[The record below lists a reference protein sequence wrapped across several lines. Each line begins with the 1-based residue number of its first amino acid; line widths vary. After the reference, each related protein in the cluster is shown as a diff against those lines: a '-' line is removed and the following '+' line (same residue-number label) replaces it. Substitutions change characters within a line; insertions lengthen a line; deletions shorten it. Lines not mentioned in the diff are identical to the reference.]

1 MAALTA
7 GNSSPGVP
15 VFAAGQKVVPGDALG
30 GLGPAGSMVVGSGCY
45 VSESGVV
52 RSRIVGVTNVGV
64 DPGDGGKRTCNVVPF
79 EGDNKKDVIVPKT
92 GDYVTARV
100 KRIHRMYAGVDILM
114 VGTSVLTTPCDG
126 VIRKFDVRE
135 AAIDE
140 VEIEASY
147 QPGDLVLA
155 EVISLGDRRRYLL
168 SSAKPYLG
176 VIKASSA
183 DGNPLERV
191 SFSEMRNQV
200 TGEIEKRKVARPA
213 EAEAAP

>member
-1 MAALTA
+1 MTYA
-7 GNSSPGVP
+7 GRY
-15 VFAAGQKVVPGDALG
+15 
-30 GLGPAGSMVVGSGCY
+30 AGSMVVGSGCY

-168 SSAKPYLG
+168 SSDSDT
-176 VIKASSA
+176 I
-183 DGNPLERV
+183 
-191 SFSEMRNQV
+191 
-200 TGEIEKRKVARPA
+200 
-213 EAEAAP
+213 